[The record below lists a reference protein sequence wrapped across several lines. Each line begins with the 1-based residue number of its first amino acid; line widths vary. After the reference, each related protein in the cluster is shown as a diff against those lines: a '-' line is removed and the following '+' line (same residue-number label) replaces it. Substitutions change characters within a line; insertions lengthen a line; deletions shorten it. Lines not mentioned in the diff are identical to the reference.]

1 MVSALVA
8 VTIGSSTDATAAD
21 RCDQLPSPSVILKR
35 HEEPVTLDTR
45 SSYRTLTLI
54 GPRNL
59 PAGKQVLGLTRG
71 TATVRFESRITAYT
85 GPAPDATGGVACELI
100 TYNVAFLRGTQDVMT
115 NRRPDL
121 GHPFPDGVK
130 VKPAAVGD
138 PAVILSWH
146 TAGDAQRLLYVPCGQ
161 RGERVIVAECAAA
174 RGDGG
179 GA

>member
-1 MVSALVA
+1 MPLNEVRQGDPIRAGDHNEVVRA
-8 VTIGSSTDATAAD
+8 IRAMGSSRGVAYSMAD
-21 RCDQLPSPSVILKR
+21 VGIVGLLPSLMPDDAKW
-35 HEEPVTLDTR
+35 
-45 SSYRTLTLI
+45 
-54 GPRNL
+54 
-59 PAGKQVLGLTRG
+59 A
-71 TATVRFESRITAYT
+71 RITAYT

>member
-1 MVSALVA
+1 MVPREVRQGETISAEAYNALVRSIRRMGLSQGLA
-8 VTIGSSTDATAAD
+8 FGMPDAGIVG
-21 RCDQLPSPSVILKR
+21 L
-35 HEEPVTLDTR
+35 
-45 SSYRTLTLI
+45 
-54 GPRNL
+54 L
-59 PAGKQVLGLTRG
+59 PALMPDDAKW
-71 TATVRFESRITAYT
+71 ARITAYT

-130 VKPAAVGD
+130 VRPAAVGD

>member
-1 MVSALVA
+1 MVPREVRQGETISAEAYNALVRSIRRMGLSQGLA
-8 VTIGSSTDATAAD
+8 FGMPDAGVVG
-21 RCDQLPSPSVILKR
+21 L
-35 HEEPVTLDTR
+35 
-45 SSYRTLTLI
+45 
-54 GPRNL
+54 L
-59 PAGKQVLGLTRG
+59 PALMPDDAKW
-71 TATVRFESRITAYT
+71 ARITAYT
-85 GPAPDATGGVACELI
+85 GPSPDATGGVACELI

-146 TAGDAQRLLYVPCGQ
+146 TAGEAQRLLYVPCGQ
-161 RGERVIVAECAAA
+161 RGERVIVAECSGGAAA